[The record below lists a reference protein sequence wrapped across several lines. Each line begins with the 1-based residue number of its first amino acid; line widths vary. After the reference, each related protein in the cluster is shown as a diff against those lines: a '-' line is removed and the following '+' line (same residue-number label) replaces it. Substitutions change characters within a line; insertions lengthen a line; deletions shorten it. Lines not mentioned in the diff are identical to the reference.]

1 MAAHA
6 AARSAQESDASRPS
20 AQDLT
25 PRLSYSQNLARSD
38 LLLFFSPKGIKIM
51 KIKIMG
57 FGRRGRALFLH
68 SLSKLEIL
76 TGDPRKETLSGM
88 ESFPDPELDP
98 WKSLPWELL
107 GAGGFSA
114 GGSQEGSPRGGQ
126 MGTGKPKDPHFDPSA
141 FRSAAGA
148 PSTPPCPHTL
158 PQHQPRRTPMAGVNA
173 VCLSPTRACARRTMT
188 PRPPPTTPSWSSTT
202 RAAAPPPAPS
212 APSTPPAPATRTTT
226 T

>member
-1 MAAHA
+1 
-6 AARSAQESDASRPS
+6 
-20 AQDLT
+20 
-25 PRLSYSQNLARSD
+25 
-38 LLLFFSPKGIKIM
+38 M

-57 FGRRGRALFLH
+57 FGRRGRALFLR
-68 SLSKLEIL
+68 SLAKLEIL
-76 TGDPRKETLSGM
+76 TGDPRKEMLSGM

-148 PSTPPCPHTL
+148 PSTPPAHTPFL
-158 PQHQPRRTPMAGVNA
+158 STSPAEPPWRVLTPC
-173 VCLSPTRACARRTMT
+173 VC
-188 PRPPPTTPSWSSTT
+188 PPPG
-202 RAAAPPPAPS
+202 PA
-212 APSTPPAPATRTTT
+212 RGGQ
-226 T
+226 